1 MPNGKTVRFF
11 HVGKGRASPRKAFA
25 FPNPEADAIGSRQQS
40 LFRRIAPY
48 ESPYLHHACRTVFP
62 VRFFH
67 VGGCIYSIRNYNALK
82 QLSHFNV
89 QLLCLISIR
98 NYNALKLYA
107 SERQRYQSL
116 ISIRNYNAL
125 KRMTRAVGILTCLIS
140 IRNYNALKR
149 NICLL
154 LNIASLISIRNY
166 NALKRI
172 TGSCKK
178 VCRLVSIRNYNALNP
193 QTEGQ
198 ATVLSIPVISHG
210 SYKIISEK
218 SSSIKIFFSENNFP
232 SLCTLSTKIKPILFL
247 NAQRYIIS
255 SSSLL
260 T

>member
-1 MPNGKTVRFF
+1 MP
-11 HVGKGRASPRKAFA
+11 
-25 FPNPEADAIGSRQQS
+25 S
-40 LFRRIAPY
+40 L
-48 ESPYLHHACRTVFP
+48 V
-62 VRFFH
+62 
-67 VGGCIYSIRNYNALK
+67 SIRNYNALK
-82 QLSHFNV
+82 QYEINTYTV
-89 QLLCLISIR
+89 NCLVSIR
-98 NYNALKLYA
+98 NYNALKQQQFFHRLLL
-107 SERQRYQSL
+107 SL

-125 KRMTRAVGILTCLIS
+125 KPGPLIHSIHSGLIS
-140 IRNYNALKR
+140 IRNYNALK
-149 NICLL
+149 
-154 LNIASLISIRNY
+154 
-166 NALKRI
+166 
-172 TGSCKK
+172 
-178 VCRLVSIRNYNALNP
+178 P